1 MSGDSM
7 HLRSVTTRLLAVI
20 ALSAVGFVA
29 VAAIGAEL
37 LHRQMVTDKVE
48 KTRGIVEATRDIA
61 KVYEDRVRK
70 GEMDETSARDRVKQ
84 IVRGLRYDGDNYVFV
99 QDLAGTVLVHGI
111 SPDRENRNVME
122 EKDAAGNAYHRIIS
136 EIAGHGGGHLTYYF
150 PKAGGTKPYP
160 KLASVAPFPA
170 WGWVFVTGTY
180 IDDIEDQYLTVI
192 GILGGVGVV
201 ILAICGTAGFLL
213 SRSIAKPLRS
223 LADIT
228 RHLSAGDYSVSVP
241 TGQGIEEIGILAQA
255 VGGLRDEARAAE
267 ALRGEHKN
275 AERRHEEER
284 RARDLHLAEAFE
296 SKVLTLVDQVCQS
309 ASEMEGMLKEV
320 SGESST
326 TQDRMQ
332 VTSSSME
339 ESTLAIQNV
348 ASASE
353 ELGSS
358 ISEISRQVA
367 EAADISRT
375 AVEETR
381 NTNDMMEKL
390 AGSAER
396 ISEVIKLI
404 NAIAGQTNLLAL
416 NATIE
421 AARAGDAG
429 KGFAVVAGEVKNLAL
444 QTSRATDEISEQ
456 VTTVQTDTKRTVEAV
471 KGIGRVIDHVR
482 ELSAGIASAVEEQG
496 AATQEITRNVHLV
509 SGKTR
514 EVTDDVGN
522 VTASAV
528 RNVTTA
534 SKLVEMSAGLAGNLR
549 ALHGAV
555 TEFVT
560 EIRSGS
566 VKAWEA

>member
-1 MSGDSM
+1 M
-7 HLRSVTTRLLAVI
+7 HFKSVTTRLLAVI

-29 VAAIGAEL
+29 MAAISAEL
-37 LHRQMVTDKVE
+37 IHKQMVNDKIE
-48 KTRGIVEATRDIA
+48 KTRGIVETTRDVA
-61 KVYEDRVRK
+61 KVYYERVQK
-70 GEMDETSARDRVKQ
+70 GEMDEATAQAQVKV
-84 IVRGLRYDGDNYVFV
+84 IVRGLRYDGDNYVYIHDFS
-99 QDLAGTVLVHGI
+99 GTVLAHGVK
-111 SPDRENRNVME
+111 PERENRNFID
-122 EKDAAGNAYHRIIS
+122 EKDAAGNLYIREIS
-136 EIAGHGGGHLTYYF
+136 EVASHGTGHLTYYF

-160 KLASVAPFPA
+160 KLASVATFQP
-170 WGWVFVTGTY
+170 WGWIFASGTY

-192 GILGGVGVV
+192 GILAGVGVV
-201 ILAICGTAGFLL
+201 ILAICGTAGILL
-213 SRSIAKPLRS
+213 SRSIAKPLS
-223 LADIT
+223 VLADVT
-228 RHLSAGDYSVSVP
+228 RHLAGGDYSVTVP
-241 TGQGIEEIGILAQA
+241 TGQSIEEIDVLAQA

-267 ALRGEHKN
+267 ALRGEQKDN
-275 AERRHEEER
+275 ERRNEEER
-284 RARDLHLAEAFE
+284 RAADLRLAEAFE
-296 SKVLTLVDQVCQS
+296 SKVLALVDQVCQS
-309 ASEMEGMLKEV
+309 ASEMEGMLKGMSED
-320 SGESST
+320 SGT

-566 VKAWEA
+566 VKAL